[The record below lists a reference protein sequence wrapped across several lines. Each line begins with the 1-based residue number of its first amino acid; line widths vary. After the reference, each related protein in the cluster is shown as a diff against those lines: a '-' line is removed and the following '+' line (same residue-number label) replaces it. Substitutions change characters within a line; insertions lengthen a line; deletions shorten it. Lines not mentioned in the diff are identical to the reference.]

1 MTKRLLLASIT
12 ILLTGHGVASADSE
26 RLKDTTPCQ
35 TLDGAR
41 HSLAFPAS
49 KDASARYRP
58 GDPARRTLPAAVREL
73 RKCPTSEG
81 TWYEILRARELL
93 GCDPRRTLEFA
104 ERARQ
109 ALPRSAAIAT
119 VRARLLGTLP
129 AAKEA
134 VALAPRYLPAELA
147 RVSALLDDG
156 RIEEASAA
164 LNSSTLAR
172 TAEASGLRA
181 RLRLSRRDYR
191 GALAELRRGGRPI
204 SGTDG
209 ILSEPTAGLH
219 WPWNDGQ
226 VHALAEA
233 EVGDANVGALQ
244 LTGTHVGTLPEL
256 RTAVAQSTKGAQ
268 RLMAAMA
275 RLLADKQQAPEAVV
289 AMAVALARLKF
300 IAGQVDAAASLIAAT
315 PQRTAHF
322 CATLPEFTWLMSAG
336 GTRPVPPLDKLQS
349 LCTSRNSKEKALS
362 EPSEC
367 DLYP

>member
-1 MTKRLLLASIT
+1 MFPGDRNAARNKCYMKKGFSLRVLGFGAHGPPGMTKRLLLSSIT

-26 RLKDTTPCQ
+26 RLEDTTPCQ

-147 RVSALLDDG
+147 LVSALLDDG

-172 TAEASGLRA
+172 KAEASGLRA

-275 RLLADKQQAPEAVV
+275 RLLADGSDHASPRFLGRGERDRRPDVEATKSSPSGE
-289 AMAVALARLKF
+289 LPPCSARSPTR
-300 IAGQVDAAASLIAAT
+300 G
-315 PQRTAHF
+315 TA
-322 CATLPEFTWLMSAG
+322 
-336 GTRPVPPLDKLQS
+336 
-349 LCTSRNSKEKALS
+349 
-362 EPSEC
+362 
-367 DLYP
+367 